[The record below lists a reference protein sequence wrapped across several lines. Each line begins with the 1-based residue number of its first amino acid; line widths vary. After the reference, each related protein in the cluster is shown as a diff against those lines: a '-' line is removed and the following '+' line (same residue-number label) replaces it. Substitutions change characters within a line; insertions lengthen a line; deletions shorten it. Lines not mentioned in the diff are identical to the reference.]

1 MCCSGIFG
9 SELVK
14 LVKVGASR
22 NPGARIKGLKYAMK
36 QNLKDEC
43 DEVLDKMECF
53 EGLMVNK
60 DTRPQQV
67 IEIAKTR
74 NEFIFL
80 VGVGAPPYVGSAS
93 GSNNS
98 MSDRH
103 NSESIVRNILGSP
116 VSRVFIK
123 SLKSRLSHPKR
134 LEKGAGLSEWIV
146 CSSEEIQVVK
156 DAYRFGKLDGPGPEG
171 TWTSWGDFIKRFTT
185 VVKASIIPVKVYVG
199 REGKVKLQMYTATK
213 NTL

>member
-22 NPGARIKGLKYAMK
+22 NPGTRIKGLKYAMK

-43 DEVLDKMECF
+43 DEVLDEMECF

-60 DTRPQQV
+60 DTPPQQV

-80 VGVGAPPYVGSAS
+80 VGVGAPPYVGSGAPPYIGSAS

-103 NSESIVRNILGSP
+103 NSESIVRSILGSP
-116 VSRVFIK
+116 VSRTFIK
-123 SLKSRLSHPKR
+123 SLKS
-134 LEKGAGLSEWIV
+134 
-146 CSSEEIQVVK
+146 
-156 DAYRFGKLDGPGPEG
+156 
-171 TWTSWGDFIKRFTT
+171 
-185 VVKASIIPVKVYVG
+185 
-199 REGKVKLQMYTATK
+199 
-213 NTL
+213 